1 MKGRGNIRGQT
12 GTRHAARQSPTCAYL
27 SACGCEDTCLSEDKC
42 VCMKRDSR
50 TALLTHLGFCKSHL
64 SLSDHTHTNQA
75 DQSQLLWSALLQR
88 SYITREVLGEG

>member
-1 MKGRGNIRGQT
+1 MQRGRVPHVLI
-12 GTRHAARQSPTCAYL
+12 
-27 SACGCEDTCLSEDKC
+27 CLRVGVKTLVCLRICVC

-64 SLSDHTHTNQA
+64 PLSDHTHTNQA